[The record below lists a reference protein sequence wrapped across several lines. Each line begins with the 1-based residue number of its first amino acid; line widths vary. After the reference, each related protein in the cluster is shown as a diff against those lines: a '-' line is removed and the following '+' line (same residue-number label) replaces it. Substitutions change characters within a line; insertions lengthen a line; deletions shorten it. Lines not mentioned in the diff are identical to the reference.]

1 MSDEQ
6 TKTTESRPA
15 ASPASRPTGGYAG
28 SRPSSPRPGG
38 RPTGGRPGGDRPGGD
53 RPGARKF
60 YARRKFCKFCG
71 DEKHKI
77 DYKDSD
83 GLRQFIT
90 ERGKIMPRRIS
101 GVCAP
106 HQRKLSSA
114 IKRARNLALLPLCAE
129 HN

>member
-1 MSDEQ
+1 MSEEQ

-15 ASPASRPTGGYAG
+15 PSPASRPSGGYAG
-28 SRPSSPRPGG
+28 SRPSGRRPGG
-38 RPTGGRPGGDRPGGD
+38 RPGGGRPGG
-53 RPGARKF
+53 RKF
-60 YARRKFCKFCG
+60 YARRKFCKFCA

-83 GLRQFIT
+83 ALRQFIT
-90 ERGKIMPRRIS
+90 ERGKIMPIRIS

-106 HQRKLSSA
+106 HQRTLSSA

-129 HN
+129 HH

>member
-1 MSDEQ
+1 MSEEQ

-15 ASPASRPTGGYAG
+15 PSPTSRPSGGYAG

-38 RPTGGRPGGDRPGGD
+38 RPTGGRPGG
-53 RPGARKF
+53 RKF
-60 YARRKFCKFCG
+60 YARRKFCKFCA

-83 GLRQFIT
+83 ALRQFIT

-106 HQRKLSSA
+106 HQRTLSSA

>member
-1 MSDEQ
+1 MSEEQ

-15 ASPASRPTGGYAG
+15 PSSTGGYAG
-28 SRPSSPRPGG
+28 SRPSGPRPGG
-38 RPTGGRPGGDRPGGD
+38 RPTGGRPGGPRPGG
-53 RPGARKF
+53 RKF
-60 YARRKFCKFCG
+60 YARRKFCRFCA
-71 DEKHKI
+71 DEKQKI

-83 GLRQFIT
+83 ALRQFIT

-129 HN
+129 HH

>member
-1 MSDEQ
+1 MSEEQ

-15 ASPASRPTGGYAG
+15 ASPTSRPSGGYAG
-28 SRPSSPRPGG
+28 SRPSGQRPGGRPGGG
-38 RPTGGRPGGDRPGGD
+38 RPTGG
-53 RPGARKF
+53 RKF
-60 YARRKFCKFCG
+60 YARRKFCRFCA
-71 DEKHKI
+71 DEKQKI

-83 GLRQFIT
+83 ALRQFIT

-129 HN
+129 HH